1 MNAKKNN
8 KVQNN
13 VQNQQVTNNGC
24 QHVQLGGMAYYDDCL
39 LYTSD
44 AADD

>member
-13 VQNQQVTNNGC
+13 VQNQQVNNNGC
-24 QHVQLGGMAYYDDCL
+24 QHVQLGGMAYYDDKRISSSVL
-39 LYTSD
+39 IL
-44 AADD
+44 